1 MMHGAKDVEIDTISA
16 FNDEYEDSTIPRFS
30 AEVGRDEAKT
40 EKRRIKYMII
50 VCVLLTLSSVTLMMY
65 DGPRTYLRD
74 KGNDM
79 KEAHYPGA
87 LSNFRD
93 YASLNPYGSKLES
106 NKTMNEEQSSENGFH
121 KNTTMLHPEAPYH
134 FFEDETSFT
143 YDDIIGYHEEND
155 NDILD
160 NETIDQQDEEDN
172 DRTRSEQNE
181 DFLNAGGD
189 VSSESDISDEP
200 GEGEDNSQEVDNS
213 DFASVTDDNVKTNST
228 IVDNENDIDS
238 GEVLLETESSS
249 TTSNDSEEAKLV
261 NNGDSDRGEGEEAVN
276 DKNEIPSSNEN
287 RTIVDNE
294 NGIDSGE
301 VLLESQS
308 SSTTSNDSEE
318 TKLVNNG
325 NSDRGESGE
334 AVYDKN
340 EMPSSGDI
348 TNEIGGDSE
357 GLTHAKNAKEVENE
371 YVLKNKDNDL
381 VGEGSKDT
389 EGLKT
394 ETENK
399 DFFKDKNDFPSAG
412 DISTNGGENLEDLES
427 ESSNKIH
434 ADFEALTDENEVPHS
449 SDFPSGGDEDTGKL
463 NNKDNDIGD
472 EETEDKK
479 ETFVFEDSSFV
490 DDDPIQDEEYYAE
503 IVNNADNT
511 DLSNKESGSSEVD
524 VEGQQGEDK
533 SEYEIIS
540 NSNNEDSTADT
551 NDFIESDSGLD
562 NAEGNEISEKDSSNE
577 YETSEN
583 ASEVKIA
590 DNNEGYSD
598 KTDSYDDYDGDDDTN
613 DLYESVE
620 GSDTEYL
627 FGPSDNTVVSG
638 ESGESKYP
646 EFVVHHKVDPLY
658 PDKNTEEG
666 SSSHDQNSVSKG
678 KDKSKHEAKD
688 QLHNDKYS
696 SPTTSNN
703 GLEQG
708 HHTSVDSGYS
718 TPEILNGISPNQMDE
733 NKFGDVNQSYDSGH
747 DVPFLWYI
755 PRSAATSLENMLT
768 RCHGMVLAGT
778 KGSTSGAAEEK
789 TLRVF
794 EAFPNEKYLNVNL
807 ATPEGI
813 ERAAR
818 LGVVE
823 TGVVGAVFASRLHQV
838 SDIFHPPDNQGR
850 CFTIMRHPVK
860 RAVSLFYYL
869 RQAAT
874 EKSYDDGF
882 KFMTIDEYA
891 KSNKAESDWMTRSL
905 TQKLSAPGLRDED
918 LEEAKEF
925 LRSKCLIG
933 LVDKFDES
941 KKRFEHYFGWEKGDF
956 QCENEIMKDHFQHKL
971 QYRDV
976 KEGSPTFTALAARNK
991 YDMKLY
997 EYAVELFEEQRSI
1010 QKS

>member
-65 DGPRTYLRD
+65 DGPRKYLRD

-325 NSDRGESGE
+325 NSDRGEGGE

-348 TNEIGGDSE
+348 TNEIGGDS
-357 GLTHAKNAKEVENE
+357 
-371 YVLKNKDNDL
+371 
-381 VGEGSKDT
+381 
-389 EGLKT
+389 
-394 ETENK
+394 
-399 DFFKDKNDFPSAG
+399 
-412 DISTNGGENLEDLES
+412 
-427 ESSNKIH
+427 
-434 ADFEALTDENEVPHS
+434 EVPHS

-794 EAFPNEKYLNVNL
+794 EAFSNEKYLNVNL